1 MKSLLAVLEPIPITG
16 GEVVDSRIRSEG
28 MGHSYF
34 LSNPAT
40 LSDLILVLRYDR
52 PPTAEH
58 GRPLTEIAPNWY
70 ILDDDYPRKAAPL
83 PKSMRGK

>member
-28 MGHSYF
+28 TGHSYF

-40 LSDLILVLRYDR
+40 ISDLILVHQIVS
-52 PPTAEH
+52 A
-58 GRPLTEIAPNWY
+58 
-70 ILDDDYPRKAAPL
+70 
-83 PKSMRGK
+83 